1 MTISEQDLRELLRE
15 RSDVVPSSPDRAD
28 AVKQRV
34 RRQRRLEAA
43 AVSAGLMAAIVAV
56 AAVAIP
62 RVGDTSPTPV
72 PPATSTATPTPGP
85 QVTGT
90 ATYDGIRMDT
100 SGPATVHHQPGAA
113 ARPNSHS
120 PHQKPIS
127 PR

>member
-85 QVTGT
+85 QALRRTTGSGWTRAGRRPST
-90 ATYDGIRMDT
+90 ARLR
-100 SGPATVHHQPGAA
+100 S
-113 ARPNSHS
+113 SS
-120 PHQKPIS
+120 P
-127 PR
+127 